1 MKEIDF
7 TSFKLGK
14 QLVNKIPNLGRIF
27 TNRLNLMYTIK
38 NNANQLMGKFNLYV
52 KDFFPECYNLDILN
66 DLKQFL
72 ESPS

>member
-52 KDFFPECYNLDILN
+52 KDFVPECYNLDILN